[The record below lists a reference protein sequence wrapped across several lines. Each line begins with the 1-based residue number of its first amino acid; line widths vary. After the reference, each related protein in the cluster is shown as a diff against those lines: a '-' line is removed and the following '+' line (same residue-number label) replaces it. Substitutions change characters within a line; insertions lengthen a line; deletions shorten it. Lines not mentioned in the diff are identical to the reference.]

1 MTKIPVLSLDPG
13 RYAETFAV
21 FVARSLEYPQMLA
34 ELCRVTRAWCPAGY
48 RMLDIGA
55 GTGQVIQALAD
66 GDGHSP
72 GHYTAFEPN
81 PRHAEALGATLQQLG
96 LPHQVH
102 ECPFSTTT
110 ELGTPYDFALF
121 SHSLYWMEDP
131 AATMLHAAT
140 AVVPGGKVLA
150 FIAGPYGVH
159 AMFPL
164 FEPLLDR
171 TSPMLQNNAMSSLEL
186 VRGLRTHGIEP
197 DLRMLPTPIDLTGL
211 FDPAGE
217 AELDEFISFCL
228 QLEFRTLPAWLK
240 RDIVDYVRG
249 GCVTQDGCLY
259 WYLPTAAVT
268 LPGQCAV
275 PSTTRT

>member
-1 MTKIPVLSLDPG
+1 MAKIPVPSLDPG

-21 FVARSLEYPQMLA
+21 FVARSLEYPQMIA
-34 ELCRVTRAWCPAGY
+34 ELGRVIRAGCPTGY
-48 RMLDIGA
+48 RLLDIGA
-55 GTGQVIQALAD
+55 GTGHVIKALAD
-66 GDGHSP
+66 GVGRSP

-81 PRHAEALGATLQQLG
+81 PRHAEALRATLQQLG

-102 ECPFSTTT
+102 ECPFSHTT
-110 ELGTPYDFALF
+110 ELGAVYDFALF

-140 AVVPGGKVLA
+140 AVARGGKVLA

-171 TSPMLQNNAMSSLEL
+171 TSPMLQNNALSSLEL
-186 VRGLRTHGIEP
+186 VRGLRTRGVEP
-197 DLRMLPTPIDLTGL
+197 ESRVLPTPIDLTGL
-211 FDPAGE
+211 FDPDGE
-217 AELDEFISFCL
+217 AELGEFISFCL
-228 QLEFRTLPAWLK
+228 QLEFSTLPVWLK

-249 GCVTQDGCLY
+249 GCVPQNDRLY

-268 LPGQCAV
+268 VPGQCAV
-275 PSTTRT
+275 HSATAT